1 MKTLM
6 TFAAVAL
13 CASALTLGAG
23 CGKKD
28 KDDKKSNSSKK
39 ATGGDKGKAK
49 AGGSIIGKWQFTGQ
63 KIFQTFNS
71 KGRVKYD
78 LPGGAKCL
86 GSYTV
91 KEGRLDLKYD
101 KGQSNCMDGGMGFQL
116 KDGGKVLDFGAA
128 KYNRIDS
135 KDDTSF

>member
-6 TFAAVAL
+6 TFAAIAL
-13 CASALTLGAG
+13 CSTALTLGAG

-28 KDDKKSNSSKK
+28 KDDKKGSSGKK
-39 ATGGDKGKAK
+39 ASGGDKAK
-49 AGGSIIGKWQFTGQ
+49 SSGNPIIGKWQFTGQ

-91 KEGRLDLKYD
+91 KDSRLDLKYD
-101 KGQSNCMDGGMGFQL
+101 KGQSNCMDGGMGFQF
-116 KDGGKVLDFGAA
+116 KDDNKVLDFGAA
-128 KYNRIDS
+128 KYTRVDS